1 MGKGRPSNN
10 NNNNTSA
17 PEAES
22 KRRNQNPN
30 DTQKEASQE
39 PSSPQAQSERLKF
52 LPLPVYGIKQFPF
65 GSREYYPENLKEYLL
80 LRERIYREG
89 LDPLKGLGFGE
100 EVPYEVVA
108 LANSIR
114 EKLLNPETI
123 EDFTVFKN
131 KVADTIISDLNTI
144 LV

>member
-1 MGKGRPSNN
+1 MDIKKRPNN
-10 NNNNTSA
+10 NNNNNSA

-22 KRRNQNPN
+22 ERKSDTNQSRNPN
-30 DTQKEASQE
+30 DTQKETSQE
-39 PSSPQAQSERLKF
+39 PSSPQARSERLKF
-52 LPLPVYGIKQFPF
+52 LPLPVYGVKQFPF

-131 KVADTIISDLNTI
+131 KVIRTF
-144 LV
+144 